1 MSKFDVEKLDVDGV
15 TPFYK
20 LIKNDKCLFDDYMDG
35 LKKSGNRKSEIGSI
49 FSIINNVSRYKVNEC
64 ETPKKLFAS
73 LKGYY
78 KVIDFEIRKN
88 GIRVYVSL
96 YLDGYLLFF
105 GGEKQDQNRDIA
117 SMRAIKKEFLNL

>member
-1 MSKFDVEKLDVDGV
+1 MSKFDVEKLKVTGE

-20 LIKNDKCLFDDYMDG
+20 LIKNDKCLFDDYIDG
-35 LKKSGNRKSEIGSI
+35 LKRSGNRKSEIGSI
-49 FSIINNVSRYKVNEC
+49 FVIINNVSKYKINEC
-64 ETPKKLFAS
+64 EAPAKLFAS

-78 KVIDFEIRKN
+78 KIIDFEIRKN

-105 GGEKQDQNRDIA
+105 GGEKQDQKRDIA
-117 SMRAIKKEFLNL
+117 SMRALKKEFLNL